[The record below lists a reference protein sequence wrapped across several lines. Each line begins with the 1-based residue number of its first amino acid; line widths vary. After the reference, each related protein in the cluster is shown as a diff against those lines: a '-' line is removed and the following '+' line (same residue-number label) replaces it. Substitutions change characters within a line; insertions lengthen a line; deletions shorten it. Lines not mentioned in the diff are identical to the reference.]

1 MNTQTINRSSSMST
15 EQSSLQ
21 KHGIVTDLAR
31 LLRSRHWAQKLNL
44 FSNQAARSM
53 LLGETRSR
61 FRGRGMEFE
70 EVRRYQPGDDIRTI
84 DWRVSARTGKTHT
97 KLFCEERERP
107 VHILADQRS
116 SLYFGSEKQ
125 FKSVLAAELA
135 TGLAWAALAGSD
147 RVGGQVVGQLRES
160 DSRAR
165 RNKQAVLKLIHDLN
179 ELNHELPSAF
189 KQPESESA
197 ITIAESLEE
206 CRRITRPGT
215 AVFIISDFNDFDE
228 EAAKQLSNLG
238 KHTDLTLFQVV
249 DDLENE
255 LPVLGRVPISDGQ
268 HKRTIRLGKEL
279 KLAYQEQLDQRQLL
293 LNNAVLR
300 SRARFAK
307 VSTRQSARDVLTM
320 LFG

>member
-1 MNTQTINRSSSMST
+1 MNTRSINQLNSVSA
-15 EQSSLQ
+15 ELSSLQ
-21 KHGIVTDLAR
+21 QHGIVTDLKR

-70 EVRRYQPGDDIRTI
+70 EVRRYQAGDDIRTI

-107 VHILADQRS
+107 VHILVDQRS
-116 SLYFGSEKQ
+116 SLYFGSQKQ

-135 TGLAWAALAGSD
+135 SGLAWAALAGSD

-165 RNKQAVLKLIHDLN
+165 RNKQAVLKLIHDVN
-179 ELNHELPSAF
+179 DLNHELPYAI
-189 KQPESESA
+189 KKAESA
-197 ITIAESLEE
+197 SLISIAQSLEE

-215 AVFIISDFNDFDE
+215 AIFIISDFNDFDQ
-228 EAAKQLSNLG
+228 AATKQLSNLG
-238 KHTDLTLFQVV
+238 KHTDLTLLQVV
-249 DDLENE
+249 DDLEKE

-268 HKRTIRLGKEL
+268 HKRTIRLGKRL
-279 KLAYQEQLDQRQLL
+279 KDAYQQEFDERQQL
-293 LNNAVLR
+293 LNNAAVR

-307 VSTRQSARDVLTM
+307 VSTRKSARDVLTM
-320 LFG
+320 LFA